1 MVNES
6 LSANQ
11 LEQLEGTIGGE
22 TQQEVNARIQSV
34 VKHQAKQPRKWLP
47 W

>member
-34 VKHQAKQPRKWLP
+34 VKHQAKQTRKWLP